1 MSRHADLMHA
11 EACRID
17 ACRMSVERR
26 VSHILVYVAMEESRS
41 FMPRFAGPVLRNSM
55 CLRTTRLCYSSIVVK
70 GRKVVVGVADF
81 LF

>member
-26 VSHILVYVAMEESRS
+26 VSHIYVAMEESRS

-55 CLRTTRLCYSSIVVK
+55 CLRTTRLCYSSMVVR
-70 GRKVVVGVADF
+70 GRKVVVGAEDF
-81 LF
+81 LFLV